1 MDIEILSDI
10 VRLLGESGLFAG
22 LAEPMLLGLARRMRR
37 VTFPAG
43 RLIFSRGDP
52 GGDLYVVANGRVRL
66 SICTS
71 DGREL
76 SFAQAEPGTVFGEI
90 SALDGAVRT
99 SNATAVNAVEVFA
112 LSRRDLADQTRENP
126 EIAQAAIAFVCARL
140 RSTNQTLESIAL
152 HSIEVRLARFILFAL
167 ERAGPRADPG
177 GLLRLNM
184 SQSDLALLIGA
195 SRPKVNA
202 ALAHLEE
209 AGAIKRAGDAFRCD
223 RAALSRLADIGA

>member
-1 MDIEILSDI
+1 MDAEILSEV
-10 VRLLGESGLFAG
+10 VRLLAECGLFGG
-22 LAEPMLLGLARRMRR
+22 LADPLLLALARRMRR
-37 VTFPAG
+37 VSFPAG

-52 GGDLYVVANGRVRL
+52 GGDLYLVAQGRVRL

-76 SFAQAEPGTVFGEI
+76 SFAQAEPGAVFGEI
-90 SALDGAVRT
+90 SALDGAARS
-99 SNATAVNAVEVFA
+99 SNATAVDAVSLYA
-112 LSRRDLADQTRENP
+112 LSRSDLADQTRDSP

-140 RSTNQTLESIAL
+140 RTTNQTLESIAL

-167 ERAGPRADPG
+167 DRAGPRADPG

-184 SQSDLALLIGA
+184 SQGDLALLIGA

-202 ALAHLEE
+202 ALAQFEE
-209 AGAIKRAGDAFRCD
+209 AGAIRKHGDAFRCD
-223 RAALSRLADIGA
+223 RAALSALADIDA